1 MLIFISLQIAAHITT
16 TITLHS
22 VARPVGVREAHAA
35 LSGVAA
41 ALQQDW
47 ILLIEI

>member
-1 MLIFISLQIAAHITT
+1 MLILISLQIFAHIAT
-16 TITLHS
+16 TITLRS
-22 VARPVGVREAHAA
+22 VARPVGVCEARAA

-41 ALQQDW
+41 ALRQDW